1 MIFLNYKTRII
12 YELNNVDVPGFS
24 TPTSEM
30 VTNMESSEKKS
41 KKRKK
46 KKKAAESKGI
56 SQYIDGHTFLN
67 IFFLAFF
74 FYYLLVF
81 HPK

>member
-1 MIFLNYKTRII
+1 M
-12 YELNNVDVPGFS
+12 DVPGFS
-24 TPTSEM
+24 APTSDM
-30 VTNMESSEKKS
+30 VSNMESGEKKS

-67 IFFLAFF
+67 LFFLAFF
-74 FYYLLVF
+74 NFYLLYIHIGLSTTLSYVL
-81 HPK
+81 KLY